1 MDVKGLI
8 SNNVVMVK
16 PKVLTIIYG
25 GIVMIQIKSESEKRL
40 IIPCRVNSDI
50 GYFLVDSGASVGLI
64 DDTQVKKYGL
74 LVGKRFNGTLV
85 GAGGEMCNI
94 KHCNTFVEVGG
105 KSIPQFLIADIE
117 GVVKSIERETGIK
130 ILGIISLPQMKMVG
144 MNVDS
149 NDNLIIIE

>member
-1 MDVKGLI
+1 
-8 SNNVVMVK
+8 
-16 PKVLTIIYG
+16 
-25 GIVMIQIKSESEKRL
+25 MIELKSKSTKRL
-40 IIPCRVNSDI
+40 IIEGIVNGKSAN
-50 GYFLVDSGASVGLI
+50 FLIDTGASVGLI
-64 DDTQVKKYGL
+64 DDTQVKRYGL
-74 LVGKRFNGTLV
+74 SDGKRFNGTLV